1 MRYFY
6 QDRLGADIGKAQ
18 KSLPFSQVVGG
29 MTSVTSGE
37 GDDRASMGLP
47 GTQLAFV
54 QAIRAAAVA
63 AKKPFAVSP

>member
-1 MRYFY
+1 
-6 QDRLGADIGKAQ
+6 
-18 KSLPFSQVVGG
+18 

-63 AKKPFAVSP
+63 AKKPFAVSPWCLLHTY